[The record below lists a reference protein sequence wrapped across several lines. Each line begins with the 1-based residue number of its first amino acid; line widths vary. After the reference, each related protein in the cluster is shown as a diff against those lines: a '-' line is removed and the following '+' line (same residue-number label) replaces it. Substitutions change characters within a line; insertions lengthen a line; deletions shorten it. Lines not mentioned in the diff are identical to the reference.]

1 MQIHV
6 VQPGQTLTEIAQA
19 YSVPV
24 DQLIASNEI
33 ANPDALVPGQTIVI
47 PIWGSYYWL
56 APGET
61 LSQVAA
67 RFGMEVWELARI
79 NGIQDINLIP
89 AGLRLYIPQRQR
101 VEAEI
106 FTFIEPTGSAAD
118 REAILEFGDQITY
131 LGMFPYTFDRAGNLG
146 VIDDRIAREAAAEK
160 NIATIMVVTNLEAGD
175 FSTDLGGA
183 LLSDPALQERLLDQ
197 IIEVASARGFRGVN
211 FDFERLPEDAAGA
224 YNAFLRRAA
233 ARFAERNLLLSTD
246 LVPKVSPYQAGIWYA
261 AHDYQ
266 TQGNLVDWATL
277 MTYDWGWP
285 GGPPEPVAPL
295 PEVQQVLQY
304 AVSTMP
310 RETISMGIPLYGYD
324 WILPFAPGNPPARA
338 WTLGQIINLALRH
351 QVPIQ
356 YDVNAQSPFIRYRD
370 EQGRDHIVW
379 FEDARSIQAKLEQ
392 VRNFGLRGA
401 SLWRLPFSA
410 AQAWLLIDDNFL
422 VRKVG

>member
-1 MQIHV
+1 V
-6 VQPGQTLTEIAQA
+6 
-19 YSVPV
+19 
-24 DQLIASNEI
+24 
-33 ANPDALVPGQTIVI
+33 
-47 PIWGSYYWL
+47 
-56 APGET
+56 
-61 LSQVAA
+61 
-67 RFGMEVWELARI
+67 
-79 NGIQDINLIP
+79 
-89 AGLRLYIPQRQR
+89 
-101 VEAEI
+101 
-106 FTFIEPTGSAAD
+106 
-118 REAILEFGDQITY
+118 LEFGDQITY

-175 FSTDLGGA
+175 FSTDLGGV

-197 IIEVASARGFRGVN
+197 IIEVALERGMRGVN
-211 FDFERLPEDAAGA
+211 FDFERLPEDAAAA

-233 ARFAERNLLLSTD
+233 ARLAEHEMVLSTD
-246 LVPKVSPYQAGIWYA
+246 LAPKISPYQAGIWYA

-266 TQGNLVDWATL
+266 AQGTIVDWATI

-295 PEVQQVLQY
+295 PDVIQVLEFALTQ
-304 AVSTMP
+304 MP
-310 RETISMGIPLYGYD
+310 PEKISMGIPLYGYD
-324 WILPFAPGNPPARA
+324 WILPFVPGNPPARA
-338 WTLGQIINLALRH
+338 WTLGQIIDIAVRH

-356 YDVNAQSPFIRYRD
+356 FDTNAQSPFIRYRD

-379 FEDARSIQAKLEQ
+379 FEDARSIQAKIEQ

-410 AQAWLLIDDNFL
+410 AQAWLLIDDNFI